1 MKMATNEK
9 YIKDIANEQLL
20 SDKEELELAKQIKI
34 GDAKA
39 LEKLTKSN
47 LKFVVSIA
55 HQYKNRG
62 LGEDDLISEGNIGMM
77 YAAQKFDGTKGTRFV
92 KFAAPYIRKAM
103 EEAINEQLE
112 TFKVQN
118 KDEKKPR
125 KRTTHRISIDQP
137 IPAGSN
143 GTFTLQTILE
153 NANSQHAD
161 ENLTKQIV
169 REEIKKAMSVLDA
182 RQRKV
187 ISLLYAIKDEEAYT
201 MQETA
206 DIMDIKRER
215 VRQIRNKA
223 LRKLKKQINKGK
235 L

>member
-1 MKMATNEK
+1 MATNEK

-20 SDKEELELAKQIKI
+20 SDKEEQELAKQIKI

-215 VRQIRNKA
+215 VRQIRKKA